1 MMLKWQYRS
10 TPINT
15 HFIRS
20 SSSKVGLYYH
30 HFTTLAYI
38 ISQTFDM
45 STISYTYVINDTVSV
60 HVTVDYYRIKCNKY
74 KCVLISNNE
83 YQDYIQFLI
92 QRLESICVCVY
103 SRPLAPAGPNLKAS
117 AQYFT

>member
-1 MMLKWQYRS
+1 MAVSLNSNKHTLHTYLR
-10 TPINT
+10 
-15 HFIRS
+15 
-20 SSSKVGLYYH
+20 SSKVGLYYH
-30 HFTTLAYI
+30 HFTTLAYT
-38 ISQTFDM
+38 ISQTIDI

-74 KCVLISNNE
+74 KCVLTSNNE